1 MSWMTPFLG
10 GPFLS
15 TVVLFWT
22 GFVYHFFLGSELSML
37 STSLP
42 VVLNYANT
50 QALDIKAI
58 ALIWNFS
65 TTSKIFVYQS
75 SVLMLGYAYGYFETK
90 DLFRL
95 GLALTIVEGLI
106 LALLVPLYWPLI
118 GMWTR

>member
-1 MSWMTPFLG
+1 
-10 GPFLS
+10 
-15 TVVLFWT
+15 VLFWT

-42 VVLNYANT
+42 VIVNYAST
-50 QALDIKAI
+50 QGLDIKSI

-90 DLFRL
+90 DLFKL
-95 GLALTIVEGLI
+95 GIALTIVEGIL

-118 GMWTR
+118 GLWTR